1 MEKERR
7 TIRHQLVA
15 VRIPGLTRRD
25 RTHSRVACSGAMGD
39 IATHMP
45 TAAAV
50 VAIRL
55 GVHLATCTARH
66 VTSRVSTTGPT
77 WQYDEHYHH
86 TRAHRFQR

>member
-1 MEKERR
+1 
-7 TIRHQLVA
+7 
-15 VRIPGLTRRD
+15 
-25 RTHSRVACSGAMGD
+25 MGD

-66 VTSRVSTTGPT
+66 ATIAEYLRPVQHGSTTSSTTTLVRTGSSVSVTVSVPS
-77 WQYDEHYHH
+77 
-86 TRAHRFQR
+86 RAAADRTDATG